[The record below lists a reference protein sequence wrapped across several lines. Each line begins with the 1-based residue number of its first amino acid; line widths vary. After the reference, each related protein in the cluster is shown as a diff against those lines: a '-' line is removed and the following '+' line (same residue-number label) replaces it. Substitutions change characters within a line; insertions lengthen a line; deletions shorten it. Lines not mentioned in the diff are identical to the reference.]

1 MRRLDQQQQEYNQQQ
16 QQQLYYYQYRCL
28 SCETLLN
35 ETETPID
42 SKILRSLKNEK
53 CDSCGNLLQE
63 QTIIVE
69 QKKKMMID
77 RSRPVA
83 TIISSTQT
91 PAMVPTFETADKIR
105 QLSKLTFGIPEIDCL
120 LDFAAADRG
129 AICIARSN
137 KRNSDGGGG
146 GGCYYHYWHTNTL
159 VTRLCVRAL
168 MSRQY
173 GGLESP
179 SIIFIDAGNCSDI
192 YQTVNFARQYGLDI
206 EKVLNSIIVSRP
218 FTIHHLASLI
228 INDLEP
234 AVQRFGAKLVVVSDL
249 LKMFVQDP
257 QIDTDEARWLVKEI
271 IKALQKLS
279 TQVFVVVSLHDNDCP
294 SQHRNYLVSI
304 FDSRIDITTTTVA
317 DSQQQQQKS
326 LQLKISTRCHSG
338 SSRQLSMPE
347 KDLQIVSAARAGG
360 DRCKISRG

>member
-28 SCETLLN
+28 SCKTLLN
-35 ETETPID
+35 ETEIPID
-42 SKILRSLKNEK
+42 NKILRSLKNEK
-53 CDSCGNLLQE
+53 CDSCGNLLQK

-69 QKKKMMID
+69 QKKMMIID

-83 TIISSTQT
+83 TISSPQT
-91 PAMVPTFETADKIR
+91 PAMVPTFETADKIQ

-137 KRNSDGGGG
+137 KRNKDGS
-146 GGCYYHYWHTNTL
+146 CNYYHYYWHTNTL

-192 YQTVNFARQYGLDI
+192 YQTVNFARQYGLDV
-206 EKVLNSIIVSRP
+206 EKVLDSIIVSRP
-218 FTIHHLASLI
+218 FTIHQLAGLI

-271 IKALQKLS
+271 IKALQKFS
-279 TQVFVVVSLHDNDCP
+279 AQVFVVVSLHDNDCP
-294 SQHRNYLVSI
+294 SQHRNYLMSI
-304 FDSRIDITTTTVA
+304 FDSRIDITTTTAA
-317 DSQQQQQKS
+317 DSQQQKS
-326 LQLKISTRCHSG
+326 LQLKISNRRHSG
-338 SSRQLSMPE
+338 SGSSTTSSSQLSMLE
-347 KDLQIVSAARAGG
+347 KDLQIVSAARW
-360 DRCKISRG
+360 

>member
-1 MRRLDQQQQEYNQQQ
+1 
-16 QQQLYYYQYRCL
+16 
-28 SCETLLN
+28 
-35 ETETPID
+35 
-42 SKILRSLKNEK
+42 
-53 CDSCGNLLQE
+53 
-63 QTIIVE
+63 VE
-69 QKKKMMID
+69 QKKKKMMID

-83 TIISSTQT
+83 AISSPQT
-91 PAMVPTFETADKIR
+91 PAIVPIFERADKIQ

-129 AICIARSN
+129 AICIARSD
-137 KRNSDGGGG
+137 KRNRD
-146 GGCYYHYWHTNTL
+146 GGCYYYWHTNTL

-179 SIIFIDAGNCSDI
+179 SIMFIDAGNCSDI

-206 EKVLNSIIVSRP
+206 ERILGSIIVSRS
-218 FTIHHLASLI
+218 FTIHQLAGLI

-257 QIDTDEARWLVKEI
+257 QIDTDEVRWLVKEV

-279 TQVFVVVSLHDNDCP
+279 TQMFLVVSLHDNDYP
-294 SQHRNYLVSI
+294 LQYRNYLMSI
-304 FDSRIDITTTTVA
+304 FDSCIDITTTTAA
-317 DSQQQQQKS
+317 DSQQKS
-326 LQLKISTRCHSG
+326 LQLKISNRRHSG
-338 SSRQLSMPE
+338 SSSSSRQLSMLE
-347 KDLQIVSAARAGG
+347 KDLQIVS
-360 DRCKISRG
+360 STS